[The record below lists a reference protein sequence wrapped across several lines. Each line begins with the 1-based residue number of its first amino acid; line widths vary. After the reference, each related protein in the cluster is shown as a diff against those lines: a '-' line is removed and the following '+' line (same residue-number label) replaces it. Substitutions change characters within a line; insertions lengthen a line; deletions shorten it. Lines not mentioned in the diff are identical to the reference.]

1 MKSTT
6 KERIEVAEKRIIE
19 LQLLINHWR
28 KNDQEDTS
36 NREEESTT

>member
-19 LQLLINHWR
+19 LQLLINHW
-28 KNDQEDTS
+28 KENDQEDIR
-36 NREEESTT
+36 NREEESST

>member
-6 KERIEVAEKRIIE
+6 KERIEVAENRINE

-28 KNDQEDTS
+28 KNDQEDIS